1 MDLGAAAFPVV
12 ERSVRVLESAPVGRR
27 YHRLLLD
34 APDLSARSRPG
45 QFFHLLC
52 RDGAG
57 NGPYLRRPMSIWRCG
72 AEVTLGFLFHVKGKG
87 TAALAG
93 LRAGDALSVVGPLG
107 QGFALQ
113 PGWLRV
119 LILARGVGL
128 ATLAPLTEAARALG
142 IEVQAVLSARGGA
155 DLMEAEFAGGSG
167 ARVTPVFDEDGSSD
181 LPRVEALLRA
191 RFEAERPDAVFTCG
205 SNRLFQL
212 LQRLA
217 AEYRIPGQV
226 ALEQQMGC
234 GLGMCFCCVRQ
245 VRGEDGKVLNLR
257 VCAEGPVFDL
267 QAALA
272 W

>member
-1 MDLGAAAFPVV
+1 MDLGPAAFPVT
-12 ERSVRVLESAPVGRR
+12 ERSLPVLESAPVGQR
-27 YHRLLLD
+27 YHRLVLD

-72 AEVTLGFLFHVKGKG
+72 PDEPLGFLLHVKGRG
-87 TAALAG
+87 TAALAA
-93 LRAGDALSVVGPLG
+93 LRAGDSLSVVGPLG
-107 QGFALQ
+107 QGFRLD
-113 PGWLRV
+113 PRWRRI

-128 ATLAPLTEAARALG
+128 ATLAPLTGAAAAMG
-142 IEVQAVLSARGGA
+142 IAVQAVLSARAPA
-155 DLMEAEFAGGSG
+155 DLMAEEFANRSG
-167 ARVTPVFDEDGSSD
+167 AAVTPVFDSDGSSD
-181 LPRVEALLRA
+181 VPAVEALLRA
-191 RFEAERPDAVFTCG
+191 RFEGTRPDAVFTCG
-205 SNRLFQL
+205 SNRLFLL

-217 AEYRIPGQV
+217 AEYGIPGQV

-245 VRGEDGKVLNLR
+245 VRDEQGKIANLR